1 MKVGHRVKIINLD
14 YYIDRQTREAVKRP
28 KKYIGM
34 EGIIKDIYM
43 GVFKIE
49 LEDGTVDYF
58 DGREIEFAGRLKERK
73 ARWVFVSWQKHGK
86 SVYDSEEGEQLFV
99 GDLRRGVEFTGSIEL
114 DDEEVQRIQD
124 AAKKGIRPVFDL
136 FIFEGEEKRKHRR
149 ELKSEEEKP

>member
-14 YYIDRQTREAVKRP
+14 YYIDRQTKEQVKRP

-43 GVFKIE
+43 GVFKVE
-49 LEDGTVDYF
+49 LDDGTIDYF

-73 ARWVFVSWQKHGK
+73 VRWVFVSWQKHGK
-86 SVYDSEEGEQLFV
+86 SVYDSDEGQQLFV
-99 GDLRRGVEFTGSIEL
+99 GDLRRGIEFVGTIEL
-114 DDEEVQRIQD
+114 DDEEVQRIQE

-136 FIFEGEEKRKHRR
+136 LIFEGEEKRKHRR
-149 ELKSEEEKP
+149 ELKPEEEKP

>member
-14 YYIDRQTREAVKRP
+14 HYVDRQTRVPVKRP

-49 LEDGTVDYF
+49 LDDGTIDYF

-73 ARWVFVSWQKHGK
+73 VRWVFVSWQKHGK

-114 DDEEVQRIQD
+114 DDEEVQRIQE
-124 AAKKGIRPVFDL
+124 ASKKGIRPVFDL
-136 FIFEGEEKRKHRR
+136 FIFEGEEKRKQRR
-149 ELKSEEEKP
+149 EYKTEQEKP